1 MIFGIGIDLLDLE
14 RIERL
19 HQKYGDRFE
28 RHVLTRDE
36 MSQYHSIVRK
46 THYLATRFSGKEAI
60 SKALGA
66 GLRSPVT
73 LHSISI
79 ISNEVGKPVLF
90 FDSKLQ
96 DYLDARHV
104 TGVFVSFSHEG
115 SLLSSYALAERAH
128 VE

>member
-1 MIFGIGIDLLDLE
+1 MIFGIGVDLLNIE
-14 RIERL
+14 RIQRL
-19 HQKYGDRFE
+19 HQKYGERFE
-28 RHVLTRDE
+28 KHVLTLKE
-36 MSQYHSIVRK
+36 MSQYHSSGRK

-60 SKALGA
+60 SKALGT

-79 ISNEVGKPVLF
+79 MSNEIGKPDLF

-96 DYLDARHV
+96 HYLDKHHV

-115 SLLSSYALAERAH
+115 GLLNSYALAERDQ
-128 VE
+128 VV